1 MEQAKQFHEKDLERL
16 QKFCLMDDDFMSK
29 CFENNLE
36 CTELVVHIVLNRD
49 DLKIQQ
55 VHTQHQIKN
64 LQGRSI
70 VLDIY
75 AVDQNGKRY
84 NIEIQRADRGA
95 GAKRARYN
103 SSLMDANIT
112 SPGDHYENLAETY
125 VIFITEKDV
134 LGKKEAL
141 YHIDRVIQ
149 ETGEFF
155 GDEAHILY
163 VNGEYQEDTPLGI
176 LMRDFHC
183 TDPKVMRYRPL
194 AERARYVKETEKGVA
209 TMCKMMEDMRKE
221 ADLEARKSVALDM
234 IRDGKLPLEE
244 IAKYFK
250 LSLEEV
256 EELAKREN
264 A

>member
-1 MEQAKQFHEKDLERL
+1 MEQAKQFHKEDLERL
-16 QKFCLMDDDFMSK
+16 QRFCLMDDDFMSK
-29 CFENNLE
+29 CFEDNLE

-149 ETGEFF
+149 ETGELF

-163 VNGEYQEDTPLGI
+163 VNGEYQENTPLGN

-183 TDPKVMRYRPL
+183 TDPKKMQYRPL
-194 AERARYVKETEKGVA
+194 AERARYFKENEKGVA

>member
-1 MEQAKQFHEKDLERL
+1 
-16 QKFCLMDDDFMSK
+16 
-29 CFENNLE
+29 
-36 CTELVVHIVLNRD
+36 
-49 DLKIQQ
+49 
-55 VHTQHQIKN
+55 
-64 LQGRSI
+64 
-70 VLDIY
+70 
-75 AVDQNGKRY
+75 
-84 NIEIQRADRGA
+84 
-95 GAKRARYN
+95 
-103 SSLMDANIT
+103 MDANIT
-112 SPGDHYENLAETY
+112 SPGDYYENLAETY

-134 LGKKEAL
+134 LGNKEAL

-183 TDPKVMRYRPL
+183 TDPKDMRYRPL
-194 AERARYVKETEKGVA
+194 ADRARYFKETEKGVA
-209 TMCKMMEDMRKE
+209 TMCKMMEDMREE
-221 ADLEARKSVALDM
+221 ADLEARKSMVQNML
-234 IRDGKLPLEE
+234 RDGKLSLED
-244 IAKYFK
+244 IAKYSQ

>member
-16 QKFCLMDDDFMSK
+16 QRFCLMDDDFMSK
-29 CFENNLE
+29 CFEDNLE

-84 NIEIQRADRGA
+84 NIEIQRADRGV

-183 TDPKVMRYRPL
+183 TDPKDMRYRPL
-194 AERARYVKETEKGVA
+194 ADRARYFKETEKGVA
-209 TMCKMMEDMRKE
+209 TMCKMMEDMREE
-221 ADLEARKSVALDM
+221 ADLEARKSMVQNML
-234 IRDGKLPLEE
+234 RDGKLSLED
-244 IAKYFK
+244 IAKYSQ